1 MKADSGKPAAARAL
15 GHYIRQGAPR
25 KLLADAQTPLY
36 NDARQSW
43 ETPMD
48 DEAPKPSETDNV
60 TFPWLAAYPAGV
72 PARIETPPYGL
83 LGEIAPD
90 LAARKPAARAFTT
103 IMPNGMAARLTFAEV
118 DRYSDAF
125 AAYLRE
131 TLHLEPG
138 DRVAIQIPN
147 GLAYPVAAFGIFKAG
162 CVLVNVNP
170 LYTAHEMAH
179 VFADAEPSA
188 IVAIDMFAGRLAA
201 AMEQAPVPEVILTQ
215 AASLFPALS
224 RRLIGFVQKYVKKQ
238 IPRPRFRHA
247 SLSKALA
254 LGAASIRAGAN
265 VKGYTS
271 QTEPSA
277 VACLQ
282 YTGGTT
288 GVSKGAMLTHRNL
301 IMNVAQII
309 GFRGDEIRESDHV
322 LTALPLYHIFAF
334 TANLL
339 CFFVRGAHNILIPSP
354 RPLSNLRKAFE
365 KEAITFIT
373 GVNTLFNG
381 LLNEPWF
388 CENPPKSLRVSIAG
402 GMALQEAVA
411 LRWRKI
417 TGTEVTEGYGLTESS
432 PVLTLHP
439 AGREKLG
446 SIGVPL
452 PSTELKCV
460 DDHGNEVAIGQ
471 PGEIIARGPQ
481 IMPGY
486 WRQPGETR
494 NVLRD
499 GWLYTGDIGTMDA
512 GGYFTVVDRRKDM
525 ILVSGFNVYPTE
537 VEAVLAGLAGV
548 QECAVIGVPDEA
560 TGEAVKAFVVRGDPD
575 LDAEAVRGFCKV
587 ELAGYKVP
595 KFVEFRDDLPKSNV
609 GKILRKALREEV
621 LREQSGDSTKKPD

>member
-1 MKADSGKPAAARAL
+1 
-15 GHYIRQGAPR
+15 
-25 KLLADAQTPLY
+25 
-36 NDARQSW
+36 
-43 ETPMD
+43 MD
-48 DEAPKPSETDNV
+48 DEVANASKADNV

-90 LAARKPAARAFTT
+90 LAARRPAARAFTT
-103 IMPNGMAARLTFAEV
+103 IMPNGMAASLTFAEV

-131 TLHLEPG
+131 TLRLEPG
-138 DRVAIQIPN
+138 ARVAIQIPN

-179 VFADAEPSA
+179 VFADAEPAA
-188 IVAIDMFAGRLAA
+188 IVAIDMFAGKLAA
-201 AMEQAPVPEVILTQ
+201 AMEQVPVPDVILTQ
-215 AASLFPALS
+215 AASLFPMPS
-224 RRLIGFVQKYVKKQ
+224 RRLIGFVQEYVKKQ
-238 IPRPRFRHA
+238 IPRPRFRHVG
-247 SLSKALA
+247 LSKALA
-254 LGAASIRAGAN
+254 MGASSIRAGAK

-271 QTEPSA
+271 EMKPSA
-277 VACLQ
+277 IACLQ

-301 IMNVAQII
+301 IMNVAQFV
-309 GFRGDEIRESDHV
+309 GFRGDDMRENDHV

-334 TANLL
+334 TVNLL
-339 CFFVRGAHNILIPSP
+339 GFFIRGAHNILIPSP

-365 KEAITFIT
+365 TEAITIIT

-388 CENPPKSLRVSIAG
+388 CANPPKSLRVSIAG

-417 TGTEVTEGYGLTESS
+417 TGTGVAAGYGLTESS

-446 SIGVPL
+446 SVGVPL
-452 PSTELKCV
+452 PSTEMKCV
-460 DDHGNEVAIGQ
+460 DDLGNEVAIGQ
-471 PGEIIARGPQ
+471 PGEIVARGPQ

-486 WRQPGETR
+486 WRQPSETR

-499 GWLYTGDIGTMDA
+499 GWLYTGDIGKMDA
-512 GGYFTVVDRRKDM
+512 EGFFTIVDRRKDM
-525 ILVSGFNVYPTE
+525 IDVSGFKVFPNE
-537 VEAVLAGLAGV
+537 VEAVLTKLAGV
-548 QECAVIGVPDEA
+548 KECAVIGVPDA
-560 TGEAVKAFVVRGDPD
+560 ASGEAVKAFVVRGDPA
-575 LDAEAVRGFCKV
+575 LDAAAIRNFCRR
-587 ELAGYKVP
+587 ELANYKVP

-609 GKILRKALREEV
+609 GKILRKDLRTEAILDQNMV
-621 LREQSGDSTKKPD
+621 RK

>member
-1 MKADSGKPAAARAL
+1 
-15 GHYIRQGAPR
+15 
-25 KLLADAQTPLY
+25 
-36 NDARQSW
+36 
-43 ETPMD
+43 MD
-48 DEAPKPSETDNV
+48 DKVPNASETENV
-60 TFPWLAAYPAGV
+60 AFPWLAAYPAGV
-72 PARIETPPYGL
+72 PARIETPPHGL
-83 LGEIAPD
+83 LGEIPPA
-90 LAARKPAARAFTT
+90 LAARMSAARAFTT
-103 IMPNGMAARLTFAEV
+103 IMPNGMAASLTFAEV
-118 DRYSDAF
+118 DRYSDCF

-131 TLHLEPG
+131 TLRLEPG
-138 DRVAIQIPN
+138 ARVAIQIPN

-170 LYTAHEMAH
+170 LFTAHEMAN
-179 VFADAEPSA
+179 VFADAEPAA

-201 AMEQAPVPEVILTQ
+201 AMEQVRVPHVILTE
-215 AASLFPALS
+215 AASLFPMPS
-224 RRLIGFVQKYVKKQ
+224 RRLIGFVQKYIKKQ
-238 IPRPRFRHA
+238 VPYPRFPHA

-254 LGAASIRAGAN
+254 LGAASIRAGAS
-265 VKGYTS
+265 VKSYTS
-271 QTEPSA
+271 EMEPSA

-301 IMNVAQII
+301 IMNVAQVVA
-309 GFRGDEIRESDHV
+309 FRGDALLESDHV

-339 CFFVRGAHNILIPSP
+339 CFFARGAHNILIPSP
-354 RPLSNLRKAFE
+354 RPLINLRKAFE

-388 CENPPKSLRVSIAG
+388 CANPPKSLRASLAG
-402 GMALQEAVA
+402 GMTLQESVA

-417 TGTEVTEGYGLTESS
+417 TGTEITEGYGLTESS

-439 AGREKLG
+439 SGREKLG

-452 PSTELKCV
+452 PSTEMKCV
-460 DDHGNEVAIGQ
+460 DDDGNEVAIGQ

-486 WRQPGETR
+486 WRQPGETE

-512 GGYFTVVDRRKDM
+512 EGYFTIVDRRKDM
-525 ILVSGFNVYPTE
+525 IVVSGFKVFPNE
-537 VEAVLAGLAGV
+537 VEAVLAGLPGV
-548 QECAVIGVPDEA
+548 KECAVIGVPDA
-560 TGEAVKAFVVRGDPD
+560 AGGDVVKAFVVRGDPL
-575 LDAEAVRGFCKV
+575 LDAAAVRDFCRN
-587 ELAGYKVP
+587 ELASYKVP
-595 KFVEFRDDLPKSNV
+595 RLVEFRDDLPKSNV
-609 GKILRKALREEV
+609 GKILRKDLRNC
-621 LREQSGDSTKKPD
+621 SS